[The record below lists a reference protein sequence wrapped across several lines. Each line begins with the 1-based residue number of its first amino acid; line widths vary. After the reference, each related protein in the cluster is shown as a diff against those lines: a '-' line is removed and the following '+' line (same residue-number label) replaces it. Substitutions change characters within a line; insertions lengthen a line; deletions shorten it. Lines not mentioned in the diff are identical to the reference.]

1 MKRYYA
7 RKLLPVVIGLLLAIA
22 GGTSAFMGM
31 CACGGPE
38 KSATGAREGG
48 TPGLNAPAQAAPGVD
63 GNTPNTV
70 KVTFVEL
77 GSESCIPCRMMKP
90 VMEKIR
96 SQYSGQVR
104 VVFYDVWSAEGR
116 PQAVNFGIRA
126 IPTQVFLDANGN
138 EFFRHEG
145 FFSEEEIVRL
155 LRAKGVQ

>member
-1 MKRYYA
+1 LYI
-7 RKLLPVVIGLLLAIA
+7 RKFLPAVIGLLLAAA
-22 GGTSAFMGM
+22 GGTSAFVGM
-31 CACGGPE
+31 CACGGHEASE
-38 KSATGAREGG
+38 KNTVAESTSGVDTSAHAATGTTDNARS
-48 TPGLNAPAQAAPGVD
+48 AI
-63 GNTPNTV
+63 

-77 GSESCIPCRMMKP
+77 GSENCIPCRMMKP

-104 VVFYDVWSAEGR
+104 VVFYDVWTAEGR

-126 IPTQVFLDANGN
+126 IPTQIFLDANGN

-155 LRAKGVQ
+155 LRTKGVQ